1 MSDFSI
7 QAFYKKEVPTSSVV
21 APTKKHPQDD
31 GFTQAEVEAG
41 NNPLDRRWDPS
52 DEYHQVCI
60 ANIQPGPALI
70 RFTGRIVNYTP
81 AFLDSKNTY
90 TRPAHQLI
98 VKDDTGA
105 IAVKLVPIGIPVS
118 LLLIGQLVT
127 VWASWTGTS
136 ANTNQGNIP
145 FVTMYTPIN
154 SADIGTKQF
163 IQFITDTPT
172 TQNIARVPLDYERDD
187 PNARPLPNLMTL
199 GQYLKT
205 GHDTAAAIRL
215 IVCVKSLGSRK
226 RVTINDRREA
236 ELVEDDKA
244 NSAKLWKPN
253 DTILLLTSPKFS
265 PPRETKP
272 PKPAGV
278 GLTYNTLIDV
288 DPDFPDGNWLQQW
301 VKNRVKKECICI
313 PFPKDVW
320 NAEVAVHGPIR
331 PLFTLSEVDEF
342 ARADP
347 AMDFTGKLCG
357 VPLYANHSSATC
369 KNCMTEKTLVLNPRV
384 MGILVDETGCIAQ
397 GKLVWSEEAWGE
409 LFFPADV
416 STAVAASVLGEAD
429 SPADITRPPPSSSK
443 WMDILQ
449 MDTARLRLLE
459 EQMLYARFTLTF
471 GWSPFVER
479 LCVLGVEW

>member
-1 MSDFSI
+1 
-7 QAFYKKEVPTSSVV
+7 
-21 APTKKHPQDD
+21 
-31 GFTQAEVEAG
+31 
-41 NNPLDRRWDPS
+41 
-52 DEYHQVCI
+52 
-60 ANIQPGPALI
+60 
-70 RFTGRIVNYTP
+70 
-81 AFLDSKNTY
+81 
-90 TRPAHQLI
+90 
-98 VKDDTGA
+98 
-105 IAVKLVPIGIPVS
+105 
-118 LLLIGQLVT
+118 
-127 VWASWTGTS
+127 
-136 ANTNQGNIP
+136 
-145 FVTMYTPIN
+145 MYTPIN
-154 SADIGTKQF
+154 PADVGTKQF
-163 IQFITDTPT
+163 IRFITDTPT

-215 IVCVKSLGSRK
+215 IVCVKSIGSRK

-236 ELVEDDKA
+236 ELVEVTDDKA

-253 DTILLLTSPKFS
+253 DTVLLLTSPKFN

-288 DPDFPDGNWLQQW
+288 DPDFPDGNWLHQW
-301 VKNRVKKECICI
+301 VKNRAKKECVCI

-320 NAEVAVHGPIR
+320 NTEVAVHGPIR
-331 PLFTLSEVDEF
+331 PLFTFAEVDEF

-347 AMDFTGKLCG
+347 AMDFTGKLCLTVLGLDLLGLYRRKMLCCIECCG

-416 STAVAASVLGEAD
+416 NTAVAASVVGEAD